1 MWPFSRHKNGSES
14 RQALLDADAS
24 LQEVKARD
32 QEVHAVSSTLKAI
45 REKNHFAEQLRTIMQ
60 GG

>member
-14 RQALLDADAS
+14 RQALLDATKS
-24 LQEVKARD
+24 LREVKDRD
-32 QEVHAVSSTLKAI
+32 TEVHEVSTTLKAI
-45 REKNHFAEQLRTIMQ
+45 RERNHFAEQLRTIMQ